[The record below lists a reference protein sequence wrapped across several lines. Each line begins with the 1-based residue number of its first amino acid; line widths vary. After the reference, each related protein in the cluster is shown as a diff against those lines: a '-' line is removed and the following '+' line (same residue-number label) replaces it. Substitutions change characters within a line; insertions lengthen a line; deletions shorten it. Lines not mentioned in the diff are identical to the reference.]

1 VVVRCSREGELD
13 EDNVVEM
20 WTGRR
25 DVKQCTWPGWPDI
38 LDARPLLVVSF
49 VPFYTTRSGASTP
62 STSSFSLRPKWY
74 EIT

>member
-1 VVVRCSREGELD
+1 MGVAWRLRGAIVVVRCSREGGLD

-25 DVKQCTWPGWPDI
+25 DVKQCTLPGWPDI

-49 VPFYTTRSGASTP
+49 RT
-62 STSSFSLRPKWY
+62 
-74 EIT
+74 